1 MADGS
6 KHLDIYSI
14 DQWIDIM
21 VGSEQLDGE
30 TRLELHT
37 S

>member
-6 KHLDIYSI
+6 NYLDIYSI

-21 VGSEQLDGE
+21 IGSEQ
-30 TRLELHT
+30 
-37 S
+37 SNSIAY